1 MTKYH
6 NALHIACGRAPQT
19 PLSAKILK
27 CGGGAADVVGGRL
40 DLGFFK
46 TGKRGLWHPLVRFKW
61 FQGYCSMNYHK

>member
-27 CGGGAADVVGGRL
+27 CGGGAADVVGGAAGSEVLQDWKKRFVASAGAFQMVPRL
-40 DLGFFK
+40 LFNE
-46 TGKRGLWHPLVRFKW
+46 L
-61 FQGYCSMNYHK
+61 S